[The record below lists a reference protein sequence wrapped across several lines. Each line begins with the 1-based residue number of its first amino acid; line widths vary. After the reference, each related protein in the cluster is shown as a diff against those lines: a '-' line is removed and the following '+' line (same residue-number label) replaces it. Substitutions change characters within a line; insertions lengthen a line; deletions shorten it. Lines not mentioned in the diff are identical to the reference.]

1 MRHNYPYLKDSA
13 FLLKIDKQK
22 IKEQYIKIICLDM
35 NERPLKEVQGR
46 CTGGSLNLSGSS
58 VVRRTCNLSMIAD
71 EKEND
76 LTDLDNLF
84 STNKRIEVEIGFLN
98 TTEYYTQFDIIWFPL
113 GIYVIKTP
121 SITHNTTSV
130 DISLTLEDKMCL
142 LNGTMGGKF
151 PASVEF
157 SRMED
162 EFGNLS
168 YPTMYQIILELVHH
182 FGGEQLSKII
192 INDLDEYVKVP
203 KRWMPKDGL
212 LLDGKQIEDI
222 CIEFSENIPVDENN
236 NPRPLEYIFISADA
250 EDTEVPSNFHRYKK
264 GDWIGFT
271 YEPFTYP
278 GCETGDENKQL
289 VGNAGEN
296 VCTILDKIKNV
307 LGNFEY
313 FYDING
319 NFVFQEIK
327 NYLNT
332 SQFTT
337 VLDNNGHVTSG
348 YDMDISRGKSVYSFT
363 DNMLV
368 TNLSNNPQYEM
379 IKNDY
384 VVWGTREGESGEKIP
399 IRYHLAIDEKP
410 QVGNW
415 WAVFPYYDIEEM
427 NYKTI
432 TDDGEPIPE
441 EYWENYPR
449 RTLSTD
455 IKIYPLYQFDDFNNF
470 SSTDKDKMLENNI
483 ILNQA
488 IANNQIYPAKY
499 WLEYKDGIPT
509 KNLKNVWFQPPVITR
524 IKTQD
529 WRTELFLQGKL
540 SEIDGTYSNYYYAE
554 LKNEWDKLFHWI
566 ECEDE
571 NGKYY
576 TDEFRP
582 EILADP
588 AQIDFFLDF
597 INTDSKMG
605 ELNIENIGRRSEVM
619 NGENQGVNC
628 MFEPH
633 LPDIIFLKADE
644 TDNRGYPYIIDRTLK
659 EAESAIEKNWNFSS
673 PEKTDTSIGW
683 SEGSDAIGLIDNLAT
698 VFSLNSAFFNIRDLL
713 YQHTSYNEAIT
724 LQTIPIYYLEPNTRI
739 TVKDIESGISGDYM
753 VGTISIPF
761 DIGSTMSITAQ
772 KVLEKI

>member
-22 IKEQYIKIICLDM
+22 IKEQYIKIICLDI

-58 VVRRTCNLSMIAD
+58 AVRRTCNLSMIAD

-84 STNKRIEVEIGFLN
+84 STNKRVEVEIGFLN
-98 TTEYYTQFDIIWFPL
+98 TTEYYTQFNIIWFPL

-151 PASVEF
+151 PATVEF

-222 CIEFSENIPVDENN
+222 CIEFSENIPVDEDN
-236 NPRPLEYIFISADA
+236 NPRPLRYEFISADA
-250 EDTEVPSNFHRYKK
+250 GDEAVPSNFHRYKK

-289 VGNAGEN
+289 VGNAGES

-319 NFVFQEIK
+319 NFIFQEIK

-337 VLDNNGHVTSG
+337 VLDNNGNVTSG

-384 VVWGTREGESGEKIP
+384 VVWGTREGESGEKVP

-415 WAVFPYYDIEEM
+415 YAIVPYREIMNRNDYINLPDGTKFTRILSDVRKFYIIDSAKNKEDFNWEELIEKQKNDIYLQNALKNE
-427 NYKTI
+427 
-432 TDDGEPIPE
+432 
-441 EYWENYPR
+441 
-449 RTLSTD
+449 L
-455 IKIYPLYQFDDFNNF
+455 IYPDPDYTNIDDFLKGVKGGERDF
-470 SSTDKDKMLENNI
+470 GWLYGR
-483 ILNQA
+483 A
-488 IANNQIYPAKY
+488 IYQGP
-499 WLEYKDGIPT
+499 LC
-509 KNLKNVWFQPPVITR
+509 
-524 IKTQD
+524 TQD
-529 WRTELFLQGKL
+529 WRTELYIQGAL
-540 SEIDGTYSNYYYAE
+540 SEQSGTYSNYYYPE
-554 LKNEWDKLFHWI
+554 LKNEWGKLFYLKKI
-566 ECEDE
+566 NEYEYSFD
-571 NGKYY
+571 YFA
-576 TDEFRP
+576 DEFQP
-582 EILADP
+582 KVLADP

-628 MFEPH
+628 MFEPN
-633 LPDIIFLKADE
+633 LPDIIFLRADE
-644 TDNRGYPYIIDRTLK
+644 TDNRGYPYIIDRTIK
-659 EAESAIEKNWNFSS
+659 EAEAAVEKNWNFSS
-673 PEKTDTSIGW
+673 LEKTDTSIGW
-683 SEGSDAIGLIDNLAT
+683 SEGSDAITLIDNLAT
-698 VFSLNSAFFNIRDLL
+698 VFSLNSAFFNVRDLL

-739 TVKDIESGISGDYM
+739 TVKDIESGISGDYIM
-753 VGTISIPF
+753 GTISIPF

>member
-22 IKEQYIKIICLDM
+22 IKEQYIKIICLDI

-58 VVRRTCNLSMIAD
+58 AVRRTCNLSMIAD

-84 STNKRIEVEIGFLN
+84 STNKRVEVEIGFLN
-98 TTEYYTQFDIIWFPL
+98 TTEYYTQFNIIWFPL

-151 PASVEF
+151 PATVEF

-222 CIEFSENIPVDENN
+222 CIEFSENIPVDEDN
-236 NPRPLEYIFISADA
+236 NPRPLRYEFISADA
-250 EDTEVPSNFHRYKK
+250 GDEAVPSNFHRYKK

-289 VGNAGEN
+289 VGNAGES

-313 FYDING
+313 FYDVNG
-319 NFVFQEIK
+319 NFIFQEIK

-337 VLDNNGHVTSG
+337 VLDNNGNVTSG

-368 TNLSNNPQYEM
+368 TDLSNNPQYEM

-384 VVWGTREGESGEKIP
+384 VVWGTREGESGEKVP

-415 WAVFPYYDIEEM
+415 YAIIPYREIMNRNDYINLPDGTKFTRILSDVRKFYIIDSAKNKEDFNWEELLEKQKNDIYLQNALKNE
-427 NYKTI
+427 
-432 TDDGEPIPE
+432 
-441 EYWENYPR
+441 
-449 RTLSTD
+449 L
-455 IKIYPLYQFDDFNNF
+455 IYPDPDYTNIDDFLKGVKGGERDF
-470 SSTDKDKMLENNI
+470 GWLYGR
-483 ILNQA
+483 A
-488 IANNQIYPAKY
+488 IYQGP
-499 WLEYKDGIPT
+499 LC
-509 KNLKNVWFQPPVITR
+509 
-524 IKTQD
+524 TQD
-529 WRTELFLQGKL
+529 WRTELYIQGAL
-540 SEIDGTYSNYYYAE
+540 SEQSGTYSNYYYPE
-554 LKNEWDKLFHWI
+554 LKNEWGKLFYLKKI
-566 ECEDE
+566 NEYEYSFD
-571 NGKYY
+571 YFA
-576 TDEFRP
+576 DEFQP
-582 EILADP
+582 KVLADP

-633 LPDIIFLKADE
+633 LPDIIFLRANE
-644 TDNRGYPYIIDRTLK
+644 TDNRGYPYIIDTTLK
-659 EAESAIEKNWNFSS
+659 EAAAAIEKNWNFSS

-698 VFSLNSAFFNIRDLL
+698 VFSLNSAFFNVKDLL

-753 VGTISIPF
+753 MGTISIPF

>member
-22 IKEQYIKIICLDM
+22 IKEQYIKIICLDI

-58 VVRRTCNLSMIAD
+58 AVRRTCNLSMIAD

-84 STNKRIEVEIGFLN
+84 STNKRVEVEIGFLN
-98 TTEYYTQFDIIWFPL
+98 TTEYYTQFNIIWFPL

-151 PASVEF
+151 PATVEF

-222 CIEFSENIPVDENN
+222 CIEFSENIPVDEDN
-236 NPRPLEYIFISADA
+236 NPRPLRYEFISADA
-250 EDTEVPSNFHRYKK
+250 GDEAVPSNFHRYKK

-289 VGNAGEN
+289 VGNAGES

-319 NFVFQEIK
+319 NFIFQEIK

-337 VLDNNGHVTSG
+337 VLDNNGNVTSG

-368 TNLSNNPQYEM
+368 TDLSNNPQYEM

-384 VVWGTREGESGEKIP
+384 VVWGTREGESGEKVP

-415 WAVFPYYDIEEM
+415 YAIVPYREIMNRNDYINLPDGTKFTRILSDVRKFYIIDSAKNKEDFNWEELLEKQKNDIYLQNALKNE
-427 NYKTI
+427 
-432 TDDGEPIPE
+432 
-441 EYWENYPR
+441 
-449 RTLSTD
+449 L
-455 IKIYPLYQFDDFNNF
+455 IYPDPDYTNIDDFLKGVKGGERDF
-470 SSTDKDKMLENNI
+470 GWLYGR
-483 ILNQA
+483 A
-488 IANNQIYPAKY
+488 IYQGP
-499 WLEYKDGIPT
+499 LC
-509 KNLKNVWFQPPVITR
+509 
-524 IKTQD
+524 TQD
-529 WRTELFLQGKL
+529 WRTELYIQGAL
-540 SEIDGTYSNYYYAE
+540 SEQSGTYSNYYYPE
-554 LKNEWDKLFHWI
+554 LKNEWGKLFYLKKVN
-566 ECEDE
+566 EGQYSFD
-571 NGKYY
+571 YFA
-576 TDEFRP
+576 DEFQP
-582 EILADP
+582 SVLADP

-628 MFEPH
+628 MFEPN
-633 LPDIIFLKADE
+633 LPDIIFLRADE

-659 EAESAIEKNWNFSS
+659 EAAAAIEKNWNFSS
-673 PEKTDTSIGW
+673 LEKTDTSIGW

-698 VFSLNSAFFNIRDLL
+698 VFSLNSAFFNVRDLL

-739 TVKDIESGISGDYM
+739 TVKDAESGISGDYM
-753 VGTISIPF
+753 MGTISIPF